1 MDTDDTLAVMA
12 QKLEV
17 SVSLLSSVESGA
29 REIPPELSDKIRTV
43 YRLDAEASDA
53 LLKAECE
60 TLHKSIAI
68 SLGQHEN
75 DEDFKKAAI
84 SISRDLQEL
93 SVEDVQKIAAEV
105 HEKAQSKRQS
115 DFSGWAALGAV
126 AIGYIIFPLDLIPDI
141 TPVIG
146 YGDDLASE
154 AGVVAGV
161 AAYSDFSLEKLDAYI
176 DRMESKQT

>member
-1 MDTDDTLAVMA
+1 MQSVNPTSYGKYLKRLRVDTGDTLAVMA

-93 SVEDVQKIAAEV
+93 SVEDVQKIADEV
-105 HEKAQSKRQS
+105 HAKAQAKRES

-126 AIGYIIFPLDLIPDI
+126 AIIALG
-141 TPVIG
+141 VG
-146 YGDDLASE
+146 LA
-154 AGVVAGV
+154 V
-161 AAYSDFSLEKLDAYI
+161 AASSGDKKNSGEIPQGGEK
-176 DRMESKQT
+176 

>member
-1 MDTDDTLAVMA
+1 MQSINPTNYGKFLKRLRVDTGDTLNVMA

-43 YRLDAEASDA
+43 YKLNAEASDA

-68 SLGQHEN
+68 TLGKHEN
-75 DEDFKKAAI
+75 DEAFKKAAI

-93 SVEDVQKIAAEV
+93 SVSEVQKIASEV
-105 HEKAQSKRQS
+105 HKKAQSKRES
-115 DFSGWAALGAV
+115 DFSGWAAAL
-126 AIGYIIFPLDLIPDI
+126 
-141 TPVIG
+141 
-146 YGDDLASE
+146 
-154 AGVVAGV
+154 GVVAIALGV
-161 AAYSDFSLEKLDAYI
+161 GIALIASSGNKDNGGENLQGGK
-176 DRMESKQT
+176 

>member
-1 MDTDDTLAVMA
+1 MQSVNPTSYGKYLKRLRVDTGDTLAVMA

-43 YRLDAEASDA
+43 YRLDAAASDA

-93 SVEDVQKIAAEV
+93 SAADVKKIADEV
-105 HEKAQSKRQS
+105 HGKAQAKRQS

-126 AIGYIIFPLDLIPDI
+126 AIIALG
-141 TPVIG
+141 VG
-146 YGDDLASE
+146 LA
-154 AGVVAGV
+154 V
-161 AAYSDFSLEKLDAYI
+161 AASSGDKKSGGEIPQGGEK
-176 DRMESKQT
+176 